1 MPTTVSSIFI
11 FVALLMPGFVYL
23 ARTESRLPGQQYTA
37 LRETAS
43 IVSAS
48 LLSNI
53 LVLAAFEIVRTVW
66 PGGTPDAG
74 AIVRDPGDYFQAHYV
89 DVTVWSAAL
98 LLLAIG
104 VAAIAA
110 VPPAWSESF
119 AGRIDVWPAPPL
131 RSAIARRR
139 RSSISPESG
148 WGSAFFRY
156 PDRIVH
162 LGLRLRDGTY
172 LYGRLLEFNPQI
184 EESDDRSLQL
194 AGPVEIRTPTADR
207 VELLDADA
215 VVIAASEVKTISV
228 HYLPED

>member
-11 FVALLMPGFVYL
+11 FVALLVPGFVYL

-48 LLSNI
+48 LFSN
-53 LVLAAFEIVRTVW
+53 LVVLAVFGILRASW
-66 PGGTPDAG
+66 PAATPDVG
-74 AIVRDPGDYFQAHYV
+74 AIVRDPAVYFRAHYV
-89 DVTVWSAAL
+89 EVTVWSAAL
-98 LLLAIG
+98 LMVAIG

-110 VPPAWSESF
+110 VPPAWSESV
-119 AGRIDVWPAPPL
+119 AARTNVWPAPAL
-131 RSAIARRR
+131 RAAVARRR
-139 RSSISPESG
+139 RSSIAPESG
-148 WGSAFFRY
+148 WGRAFHRH
-156 PDRIVH
+156 PDRVVH

-172 LYGRLLEFNPQI
+172 LYGRLLEFNAQI

-194 AGPVEIRTPTADR
+194 AGPVEIRTPSADSTAP
-207 VELLDADA
+207 LDADA
-215 VVIAASEVKTISV
+215 VLVGASEIKTITV